1 MSTLMP
7 KFLFLRALSV
17 GKTQQ
22 PERFEKALTELLD
35 AYPTSDVSSISKDM
49 LALIKQGREAQ
60 QGTTHGT
67 ILARREV
74 QVKVENGDTVT
85 RAFSPDKE
93 TMHRVMLISSEP
105 EESLYALQ
113 FQLAVFNFS
122 RFLLNDFELNI
133 SKVDVSR
140 NVLSVFN
147 FDNYADAAWYL
158 EAIAEDAEIVKLMK
172 DLKTFP
178 LVISDHNYALTK
190 SGFTLDDYLTYRSS
204 LESAKESNKEKTD
217 IR

>member
-1 MSTLMP
+1 
-7 KFLFLRALSV
+7 LRALSI

-22 PERFEKALTELLD
+22 PDKFEIALTELLD

-74 QVKVENGDTVT
+74 QVKAESGDSIILT
-85 RAFSPDKE
+85 FSSDKK

-133 SKVDVSR
+133 SKIDATR
-140 NVLSVFN
+140 NVLSVFD
-147 FDNYADAAWYL
+147 FDNYNDAAWYL
-158 EAIAEDAEIVKLMK
+158 EAIAEDIEIVKLMK
-172 DLKTFP
+172 ELKTFP
-178 LVISDHNYALTK
+178 LVISDHNYTLTK
-190 SGFTLDDYLTYRSS
+190 SGLTLDDYLLYRTELKSA
-204 LESAKESNKEKTD
+204 ESIKEDNK
-217 IR
+217 